1 MKFHGSGRQS
11 IGYLRA
17 TFQASSAATTEDF
30 IIDQDATRICLITF
44 PHAIHAGIHTC
55 PTMEAV
61 LFVNHHTIPRE
72 GLALFSDLLIETRS
86 DHVEEPV
93 ELRTIFHF
101 LDKLCDLL
109 NREINVVREIFFQV
123 FEKLAML
130 KVDLTFLVA
139 ATAVETEVKRQD
151 F

>member
-1 MKFHGSGRQS
+1 
-11 IGYLRA
+11 
-17 TFQASSAATTEDF
+17 
-30 IIDQDATRICLITF
+30 
-44 PHAIHAGIHTC
+44 
-55 PTMEAV
+55 MEAV